1 MNQTKDR
8 SNPPIEAIV
17 VGASAGGVEALLRV
31 FGHLRKGFG
40 LPILVVLHLPNER
53 DSQLA
58 SVLGHRLAVPVEEAR
73 DKQDIAPGTLYV
85 ATPGYH
91 LSVEADRCLSL
102 SLEEPVHHSRPSI
115 DVLFESAAD
124 VFGPGLLAILLT
136 GGNQD
141 GAAGLAAV
149 GAAGGITVVQ
159 DPAEAQ
165 APTMIHAA
173 LARGPVDHQLRL
185 GAIAGLL
192 RRLRT
197 KGQRRG

>member
-1 MNQTKDR
+1 MNQTKDK

-40 LPILVVLHLPNER
+40 LPILVVLHLPDER

-124 VFGPGLLAILLT
+124 VYGEKLLAVVMT
-136 GGNQD
+136 GANGD
-141 GAAGLAAV
+141 GARGLARVRAL
-149 GAAGGITVVQ
+149 GGITVVQ

-165 APTMIHAA
+165 VATMPEAA
-173 LARGPVDHQLRL
+173 LALHEPDHILTLQGIGQLL
-185 GAIAGLL
+185 AGLE
-192 RRLRT
+192 
-197 KGQRRG
+197 

>member
-31 FGHLRKGFG
+31 FGHLRQGFG
-40 LPILVVLHLPNER
+40 LPILAVLHLPDER

-124 VFGPGLLAILLT
+124 VYGEKLLAVVLT
-136 GGNQD
+136 GANSD
-141 GAAGLAAV
+141 GARGLAKVRAL
-149 GAAGGITVVQ
+149 GGITVVQ

-165 APTMIHAA
+165 VATMPEAA
-173 LARGPVDHQLRL
+173 LALHEPDHILTLQGIGQLL
-185 GAIAGLL
+185 AGLE
-192 RRLRT
+192 
-197 KGQRRG
+197 